1 MGRVC
6 SCVLVQMNRSAV
18 TKRVK
23 SCDLLLLQICLF
35 NVHTFTET
43 LFLFDPH
50 YPILFNLVSTPS
62 TSPLMLTLTLEGTFR
77 MLVYK
82 RTELRDYQTL
92 LFTRPYCFPVSL
104 HLPQNQRACYNSQL
118 FYIIPMGSSHFSLGS
133 AADLGDF
140 GSFTPFQGQFLHRS
154 YSSHCFVSST
164 HTLRLMKIP

>member
-50 YPILFNLVSTPS
+50 YPIILGGLGNSEGNVGYVQVG
-62 TSPLMLTLTLEGTFR
+62 TLCCIL
-77 MLVYK
+77 
-82 RTELRDYQTL
+82 
-92 LFTRPYCFPVSL
+92 
-104 HLPQNQRACYNSQL
+104 NS
-118 FYIIPMGSSHFSLGS
+118 
-133 AADLGDF
+133 
-140 GSFTPFQGQFLHRS
+140 
-154 YSSHCFVSST
+154 
-164 HTLRLMKIP
+164 